1 MTSSETKQ
9 CQNCQQNFVIE
20 PEDFEFY
27 DKIKV
32 PPPTWCPECRLVRR
46 MVWRNER
53 TLYHRKCDAPGHEEN
68 IISVYSA
75 DKPFVVYDYKYWWG
89 DSNDPMQYGQEYDFS
104 RPFFAQMGE
113 LFKQV
118 PQINLVVKNNVNS
131 DYVHLVADSKDCYL
145 LSGGWMNERTL
156 YANHLSGIKDSL
168 DLYFVDKLEL
178 SYECGIS
185 QNSYQ
190 LFYGQNCDNCLNSS
204 FLYDCKNC
212 SHCFGCVGLRNKQ
225 YHIFNQPLS
234 KDDYEKKIK
243 AFDLGSFNATVTLKA
258 KYRELILKYPHKFA
272 NTTRTEKSTGDNIKD
287 AKNCQFVFDILG
299 GAGGSEDSKFV
310 FWAGQG
316 MRDVY
321 DGIGTGVKSELLY
334 EGVATGISV
343 SKVLFSITILESHD
357 VYYSYNCFNSS
368 NLFGCIGLRNK
379 SYCILNQQYTKEAYE
394 ELVPKIIQH
403 MNDMPFTD
411 QKGRVYQYGE
421 FFPPELSPF
430 NYNETIAQEYFPL
443 TQEQALEKGYS
454 WKEPEERN
462 IKITKKTEDLPD
474 HIKDVP
480 DTITQEI
487 IECQHQG
494 HCQEQCTTAF
504 KIINPELAFYRQMNL
519 PLPRL
524 CPNCRH
530 YQRLKQRN
538 PLKLWHRSCQCSGE
552 KSSNGVY
559 QNTVSHS
566 HGNNPCPT
574 EFETS
579 YAPERPEIVYCEQ
592 CYQQEVV

>member
-46 MVWRNER
+46 MVHYNKR
-53 TLYHRKCDAPGHEEN
+53 TLYKSSCQLCGQGMFSMYIRTDMVPVYCNKC
-68 IISVYSA
+68 
-75 DKPFVVYDYKYWWG
+75 WWS
-89 DSNDPMQYGQEYDFS
+89 DQWDPLIYQKEYDFS
-104 RPFFAQMGE
+104 VPFFHQLRA
-113 LFKQV
+113 L
-118 PQINLVVKNNVNS
+118 INQAPLAALGVEFSTLINS
-131 DYVHLVADSKDCYL
+131 DYCNAASNLKKCYLVYFADYLEDSYYCDTIVFSKDCFDCSL
-145 LSGGWMNERTL
+145 MKKSDLCLESFNLSHCSQT
-156 YANHLSGIKDSL
+156 YYSVDCSDSY
-168 DLYFVDKLEL
+168 DVYF
-178 SYECGIS
+178 S
-185 QNSYQ
+185 
-190 LFYGQNCDNCLNSS
+190 
-204 FLYDCKNC
+204 KNLVGC
-212 SHCFGCVGLRNKQ
+212 SNCFGCVNLRKKQFHIFNKQ
-225 YHIFNQPLS
+225 YTKEEYFQTLKDFN
-234 KDDYEKKIK
+234 
-243 AFDLGSFNATVTLKA
+243 LGSWGEVDKIINQSQEFFLSFPNKYMHGLNNNNVLGDYIEHSKNALQV
-258 KYRELILKYPHKFA
+258 FQ
-272 NTTRTEKSTGDNIKD
+272 SGD
-287 AKNCQFVFDILG
+287 V
-299 GAGGSEDSKFV
+299 EDSKFCLLV
-310 FWAGQG
+310 FEKSTK
-316 MRDVY
+316 DCY
-321 DGIGTGVKSELLY
+321 D
-334 EGVATGISV
+334 
-343 SKVLFSITILESHD
+343 FSIFGVNAINIYESLKCGTNINNLKFCNGCFKNNRD
-357 VYYSYNCFNSS
+357 LSYSIYCHSSS

-379 SYCILNQQYTKEAYE
+379 SYCILNQQYTKEEYE

-403 MNDMPFTD
+403 MKDMPYTD
-411 QKGRVYQYGE
+411 KKGRVYQYGE

-430 NYNETIAQEYFPL
+430 AYNETIAQEYFPI
-443 TQEQALEKGYS
+443 TKEQALEKGYT
-454 WKEPEERN
+454 WKDPEERK
-462 IKITKKTEDLPD
+462 IKITQKTEDLPD

-487 IECQHQG
+487 IACQHQG

-504 KIINPELAFYRQMNL
+504 KIINQELAFYRQMNL

-538 PLKLWHRSCQCSGE
+538 PLKLWHRSCQCSGD

-559 QNTVSHS
+559 SNTVQHP
-566 HGNNPCPT
+566 HGTNPCPN